1 MNETLTT
8 KNHPIIEQKELELIE
23 KAKAGDKIALAQLVS
38 KYEKTVYSFAFKIC
52 RNKDK
57 AEHTMQETFLNVIKS
72 LYQFDGKSKFSTWLY
87 RIVVNHCLMMA
98 RSDAHKDKFYS
109 IDDDELSFE
118 EPEVKHWA
126 DIPEERVLNDELKQL
141 MDEAISKLPP
151 DYKIVFLLRD
161 VEGLSTQETADTLG
175 LTVPAVKS
183 RLHRARLFLR
193 NELKPYFE
201 R

>member
-57 AEHTMQETFLNVIKS
+57 AEHTMQETFLSVIKS

-98 RSDAHKDKFYS
+98 RSDPHKDKFYS
-109 IDDDELSFE
+109 TDDDELSFE